1 VAPSKGVS
9 QKLKIAFSPVV
20 VKVTAAAGIY
30 VVLEET
36 LRSLGSMTLPKL
48 NTEVL
53 VMYWHGT
60 IELASIS
67 MSREAWIKSLS
78 NFKFGF

>member
-1 VAPSKGVS
+1 MAPSKAVS
-9 QKLKIAFSPVV
+9 QKLKIAFSPV

-30 VVLEET
+30 VVLEES

-60 IELASIS
+60 IELALIS
-67 MSREAWIKSLS
+67 MLRDAWIKSLS
-78 NFKFGF
+78 NCKFGF